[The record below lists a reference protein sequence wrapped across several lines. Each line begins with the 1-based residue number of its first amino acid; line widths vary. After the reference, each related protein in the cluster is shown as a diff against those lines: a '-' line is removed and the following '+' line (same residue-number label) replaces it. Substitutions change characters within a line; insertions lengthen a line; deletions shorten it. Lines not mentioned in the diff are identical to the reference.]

1 MANGVKHYLE
11 QLKQD
16 YITIKRATKGSN
28 FNPNFENVQS
38 ADYKEFE
45 RWLFAKKEIKELVKK
60 YVNTMLLTNKEQLKN
75 GVSSYLVQEITAAIP
90 SIKNDAIRLQQQ
102 DLQKLQAQYE

>member
-1 MANGVKHYLE
+1 MAHPE
-11 QLKQD
+11 
-16 YITIKRATKGSN
+16 
-28 FNPNFENVQS
+28 S

-60 YVNTMLLTNKEQLKN
+60 YVNTMLLTEEAREQLKN

-90 SIKNDAIRLQQQ
+90 NIKNDAIKLQQQ